1 MTNLCVLKG
10 RLCKNPELST
20 TTSGMPVCRIR
31 IAVPRR
37 DKQSGA
43 DFVTCVAFKAQA
55 EFLNKYFSKG
65 QEIIIQGNLRIN
77 QWEKDVDGVRRENC
91 EVLINSID
99 FCGAKQEN
107 KPSEQSKEV
116 QTPQPDPWAE
126 LSGLADEDLPF

>member
-1 MTNLCVLKG
+1 MNLCVFKG
-10 RLCKNPELST
+10 RLCKNPKFST
-20 TTSGMPVCRIR
+20 ASSGMSVCRIR
-31 IAVPRR
+31 IAVQRR
-37 DKQSGA
+37 DKQSGT
-43 DFVTCVAFKAQA
+43 DFVTCVAFKNQA

-65 QEIIIQGNLRIN
+65 QEILIQGNLRIN
-77 QWEKDVDGVRRENC
+77 QWKGDDGIKREGC
-91 EVLINSID
+91 EVVINNID

>member
-10 RLCKNPELST
+10 RLCKNPGLST
-20 TTSGMPVCRIR
+20 TASGMAVCRIR

-65 QEIIIQGNLRIN
+65 QEILVQGSLRIN
-77 QWEKDVDGVRRENC
+77 QWEGDDGIKREGC
-91 EVLINSID
+91 EVLINNID
-99 FCGAKQEN
+99 FCGAKQDI
-107 KPSEQSKEV
+107 KLAEQNERAQTVEPV
-116 QTPQPDPWAE
+116 QFIDFPN
-126 LSGLADEDLPF
+126 EDLPF

>member
-20 TTSGMPVCRIR
+20 TSSGMSVCRIR
-31 IAVPRR
+31 LAVPRR
-37 DKQSGA
+37 DSQSGT
-43 DFVTCVAFKAQA
+43 DFVTCTAFKNQA

-65 QEIIIQGNLRIN
+65 QEILVQGNLRIN
-77 QWEKDVDGVRRENC
+77 QWEGDDGIKREAC
-91 EVLINSID
+91 EVLINNID

>member
-10 RLCKNPELST
+10 RLCKKPELST
-20 TTSGMPVCRIR
+20 TSSGMSVCRIR

-37 DKQSGA
+37 DKQSGT
-43 DFVTCVAFKAQA
+43 DFITCTAFKNQA

-65 QEIIIQGNLRIN
+65 QEILIQGSLRIN
-77 QWEKDVDGVRRENC
+77 QWEGDDGIKREGF
-91 EVLINSID
+91 EVLINNID

-116 QTPQPDPWAE
+116 QTPQPDTWAE

>member
-10 RLCKNPELST
+10 RLCKSPELST
-20 TTSGMPVCRIR
+20 TTSGMSVCRIR
-31 IAVPRR
+31 LAVPRR
-37 DKQSGA
+37 DSQSGT

-65 QEIIIQGNLRIN
+65 QEILIQGNLRIN
-77 QWEKDVDGVRRENC
+77 QWEGDDGIKREGC
-91 EVLINSID
+91 EVLINNID

-107 KPSEQSKEV
+107 KPSEQSKGV

>member
-43 DFVTCVAFKAQA
+43 DFITCTAFKNQA

-65 QEIIIQGNLRIN
+65 QEILIQGSLRIN
-77 QWEKDVDGVRRENC
+77 QWEGDDGIKREGC
-91 EVLINSID
+91 EVLINNID

-107 KPSEQSKEV
+107 KPSIGAKQGS
-116 QTPQPDPWAE
+116 
-126 LSGLADEDLPF
+126 ADATA

>member
-1 MTNLCVLKG
+1 MTNLCILKG
-10 RLCKNPELST
+10 RLCREPELT
-20 TTSGMPVCRIR
+20 TTSSGMSVCRIR
-31 IAVPRR
+31 LAVPRR
-37 DKQSGA
+37 DSQSGT
-43 DFVTCVAFKAQA
+43 DFVTCTAFRNQA

-65 QEIIIQGNLRIN
+65 QEILVQGNLRIN
-77 QWEKDVDGVRRENC
+77 QWEGDDGIKREAC
-91 EVLINSID
+91 EVLINNID

>member
-10 RLCKNPELST
+10 RLCKSPKLST
-20 TTSGMPVCRIR
+20 TTSGMSVCRIR

-37 DKQSGA
+37 DKQSGT
-43 DFVTCVAFKAQA
+43 DFITCTAFKNQA

-65 QEIIIQGNLRIN
+65 QEILVQGNLRIN
-77 QWEKDVDGVRRENC
+77 QWEGDDGIKREAC
-91 EVLINSID
+91 EVLINNID

-126 LSGLADEDLPF
+126 LSNLTDEDLPF

>member
-20 TTSGMPVCRIR
+20 TTSGMSVCRIR

-37 DKQSGA
+37 DKQSGT
-43 DFVTCVAFKAQA
+43 DFITCTAFKNQA

-65 QEIIIQGNLRIN
+65 QEILIQGNLRIN
-77 QWEKDVDGVRRENC
+77 QWEGDDGVKREGC
-91 EVLINSID
+91 EVLINNID
-99 FCGAKQEN
+99 FCGAKQD

-116 QTPQPDPWAE
+116 QTTQPATWAE
-126 LSGLADEDLPF
+126 LSDLTDKDLPF